1 MKPEQQ
7 RIAIAEACGWIFD
20 HVRNDAMYYL
30 PEKDFHVGDPLRD
43 LNAMHEAEQTLW
55 EKDWTSRHDFVDKL
69 ARIISPT
76 RGHYQQ
82 SGLDLLDAT
91 AAQRAE
97 AFLRTINKWEETKL

>member
-7 RIAIAEACGWIFD
+7 RAAIAEACEWIFD

-43 LNAMHEAEQTLW
+43 LNAMHEAEGTLNSILAAGYAKMLTSIAW
-55 EKDWTSRHDFVDKL
+55 ESEQPVFAPMT
-69 ARIISPT
+69 
-76 RGHYQQ
+76 
-82 SGLDLLDAT
+82 AT

-97 AFLRTINKWEETKL
+97 AFLRTIGKWTTNPNEKL